1 MSYDNNESRIRS
13 AVSRY
18 GNYGASSNIEF
29 GYDTEKLKKENRYRV
44 KGQAFPKNINCFNWG
59 ACIITP
65 IWGLFNNT
73 PIACIAFVLPFIP
86 YLGWLLSILFSIYC
100 GAKGNEWAW
109 ENKEWESINHF
120 HSVQRKW
127 AIWAV
132 AIEVALIAVFFSSIM
147 YFSQVFSQYMRTAM

>member
-1 MSYDNNESRIRS
+1 MSYNDNNESRIRR
-13 AVSRY
+13 AVPRNVSY
-18 GNYGASSNIEF
+18 GSSSNIEF

-44 KGQAFPKNINCFNWG
+44 KGQAFPEKINCFNWG

-65 IWGLFNNT
+65 IWGLFNNS
-73 PIACIAFVLPFIP
+73 PIACLAFVLPFIP
-86 YLGWLLSILFSIYC
+86 YFGWLLSILFSIYC

-127 AIWAV
+127 AIWAL
-132 AIEVALIAVFFSSIM
+132 AIETGIIIAVVSAGSYIFK
-147 YFSQVFSQYMRTAM
+147 YFIQYMQAF

>member
-1 MSYDNNESRIRS
+1 MSYNDNNESRIRR
-13 AVSRY
+13 AVQRNVSY
-18 GNYGASSNIEF
+18 GSSSNIEF

-44 KGQAFPKNINCFNWG
+44 KGQAFPEKINCFNWG

-65 IWGLFNNT
+65 IWGLFNNS
-73 PIACIAFVLPFIP
+73 PIACLAFVLPFIP
-86 YLGWLLSILFSIYC
+86 YFGWLLSILFSIYC

-127 AIWAV
+127 AIWAL
-132 AIEVALIAVFFSSIM
+132 AIETGIIIAVVSAGSYIFK
-147 YFSQVFSQYMRTAM
+147 YFIQYMQAF